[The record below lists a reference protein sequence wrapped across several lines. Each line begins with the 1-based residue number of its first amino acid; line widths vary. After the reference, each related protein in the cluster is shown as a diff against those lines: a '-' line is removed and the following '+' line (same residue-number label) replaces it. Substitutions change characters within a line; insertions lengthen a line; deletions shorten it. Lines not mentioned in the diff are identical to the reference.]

1 MDNENEL
8 LCTIALTQIKGVG
21 PGTAR
26 SLCEAA
32 GGAVQVM
39 EHRNSLK
46 DIVPDASPHLLE
58 LMTGADWA
66 MERAKREMEQMQS
79 KKIDC
84 ITFTDPRYPQRL
96 LECPDAPIVLYHC
109 GNANLNAKHIISM
122 VGTRKCTDYGRDICR
137 NFVAEL
143 KELFPDALIVSGLAY
158 GIDIHSH
165 KAAIA
170 NGMPT
175 IGVLAHGLDR
185 IYPYANRQTAVEMTK
200 HGGLLTEYVMGTTP
214 EKGNFVQRNRIVAGI
229 SDVTIVVESADKGG
243 SLITANIAH
252 SYQREVLAFPGRVY
266 DEMSKGCNRIIQN
279 EMAHAIR
286 SAEDFCN
293 IMGWAPE
300 TPQHSPVQQEL
311 FVELTS
317 EEQKITDCLG
327 TADSKPVSAIVAE
340 TGLTFSRVSVMMF
353 NLENKGIVQLT
364 GGARYRLLRR
374 NL

>member
-1 MDNENEL
+1 MDATNEL

-21 PGTAR
+21 PGSAR
-26 SLCEAA
+26 ALCEAA
-32 GGAVQVM
+32 GGAVHVM

-46 DIVPDASPHLLE
+46 DIMPDVSPHLVE
-58 LMTGADWA
+58 LMADA
-66 MERAKREMEQMQS
+66 DRALDRAKREIEQMQS
-79 KKIDC
+79 KKIEC
-84 ITFTDPRYPQRL
+84 ITFNDPRYPQRM

-109 GNANLNAKHIISM
+109 GNTDLNAKRIISM

-143 KELFPDALIVSGLAY
+143 KELCPDALIVSGLAY
-158 GIDIHSH
+158 GIDVHSH
-165 KAAIA
+165 KAALD
-170 NGMPT
+170 NGLPT
-175 IGVLAHGLDR
+175 VGVLAHGLDR
-185 IYPYANRQTAVEMTK
+185 IYPYANRQTAVQMTK
-200 HGGLLTEYVMGTTP
+200 NGGLLTEYVMGTTP

-229 SDVTIVVESADKGG
+229 SDVTVVVESADKGG
-243 SLITANIAH
+243 SLITANMAH

-266 DEMSKGCNRIIQN
+266 DEMSMGCNRIIQS

-286 SAEDFCN
+286 SAKDLCY
-293 IMGWAPE
+293 IMGWETE

-311 FVELTS
+311 FVQLTN
-317 EEQKITDCLG
+317 EEQKIVDCLN
-327 TADSKPVSAIVAE
+327 TADSKTVSAIVAE
-340 TGLTFSRVSVMMF
+340 TGLAFSRVSVTMF